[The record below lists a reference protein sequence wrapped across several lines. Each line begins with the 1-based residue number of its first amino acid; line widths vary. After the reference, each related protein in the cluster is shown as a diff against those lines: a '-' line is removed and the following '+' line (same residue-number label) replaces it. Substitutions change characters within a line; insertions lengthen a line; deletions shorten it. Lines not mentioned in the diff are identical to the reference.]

1 MKLINKLYIRKPYCF
16 RDWTTNLAPFIG
28 FTYKAKYEQNL
39 SKVQNS
45 RFKHYIAAFASIFSV
60 HLTCLWLPLLF
71 HWGTLC
77 RSFYL
82 LFHLHL
88 ANFKY
93 AFFES
98 DPLLFRYDYNNIN
111 SLHDIDW
118 VLKLIPEIPNM
129 LLCAGIIQSGK
140 FKQFLLIFNHYA
152 LQYG

>member
-1 MKLINKLYIRKPYCF
+1 M
-16 RDWTTNLAPFIG
+16 
-28 FTYKAKYEQNL
+28 
-39 SKVQNS
+39 
-45 RFKHYIAAFASIFSV
+45 
-60 HLTCLWLPLLF
+60 
-71 HWGTLC
+71 
-77 RSFYL
+77 
-82 LFHLHL
+82 
-88 ANFKY
+88 Y